1 MTLCFG
7 GNLTYFD
14 AEPGYHLRLH
24 RLWAFA
30 KLQGELTHREHMHI
44 LHCDYCNAAFQA
56 SLRHE
61 TFGAVLKELNRED
74 EQIGDAGES
83 RAS

>member
-1 MTLCFG
+1 MNF
-7 GNLTYFD
+7 FD

-24 RLWAFA
+24 RVWAFA
-30 KLQGELTHREHMHI
+30 KLQGELTYREHTHI

-56 SLRHE
+56 CLRYE
-61 TFGAVLKELNRED
+61 SFGAVLKDLNREED
-74 EQIGDAGES
+74 HNGDAGES